1 MNRNGATKKQDP
13 ETTTQ
18 DYSRRRELNIVKLRE
33 QKVLNEKELRENS
46 KKADALESF
55 IEELEE
61 KEQDL
66 LKKLSKYEEERE
78 NLLNTKY
85 TDDEVTMNKKLK
97 ELDRNIDMVN
107 YRLDI
112 LEGMKE
118 DNNKKLDSVL
128 EKIEELLKIQRSME
142 RTKGR

>member
-1 MNRNGATKKQDP
+1 MNRNGAIKKQDP
-13 ETTTQ
+13 ETTAQ

-85 TDDEVTMNKKLK
+85 TDDEVTINKKLK